1 MSLCAGARAHVAA
14 APQTL
19 LPRRALA
26 PRGRRAAAS
35 SGGESPPE
43 GAARAS
49 PPRPPR
55 RPPAR
60 PPPAHRPAA
69 AAATAAAADADAA
82 PSGADDAA
90 ARFSAELSRR
100 RIASIDDI
108 KDRPAPPPGF
118 ARDAELSSGQLERS
132 QRLNAEGLEG
142 LIPRGTELLKLGLS
156 FFLAFGPFILGV
168 ALATAIVWSVFGEAF
183 IHVSSAA
190 PLVGQSRQKT
200 SRKPTNLRTTH

>member
-1 MSLCAGARAHVAA
+1 M
-14 APQTL
+14 
-19 LPRRALA
+19 ALA
-26 PRGRRAAAS
+26 VALRLFFSACAS
-35 SGGESPPE
+35 SQITRRQDTRCSTDTGPSADTAADDDEE
-43 GAARAS
+43 GA
-49 PPRPPR
+49 
-55 RPPAR
+55 
-60 PPPAHRPAA
+60 
-69 AAATAAAADADAA
+69 AAAADADAA

>member
-1 MSLCAGARAHVAA
+1 MRPC
-14 APQTL
+14 
-19 LPRRALA
+19 
-26 PRGRRAAAS
+26 GRRAGACRGAANPPPS
-35 SGGESPPE
+35 AGPGAPRPESGGLLRRRVPARRCGARLSSSP
-43 GAARAS
+43 A
-49 PPRPPR
+49 PPR
-55 RPPAR
+55 AR
-60 PPPAHRPAA
+60 PPPAHRTAA
-69 AAATAAAADADAA
+69 AAAAAAADADAA

-118 ARDAELSSGQLERS
+118 ARDGELSSGQLERS
-132 QRLNAEGLEG
+132 RRLNAEGLEG

-183 IHVSSAA
+183 IHGGSYGEA
-190 PLVGQSRQKT
+190 PQYYDPQELLNE
-200 SRKPTNLRTTH
+200 PTVDPMIPM